1 MALVLVATP
10 AAANANAYA
19 DVAEATDELAY
30 DPGGAAWV
38 VETGDEQIQDLVTG
52 ARIIDSLPL
61 LGEPSTDTQALE
73 FPRDGD
79 SEIPTAIW
87 KANILLALDIAK
99 KRQAGATD
107 VVNPVVSNVQRAR
120 SGDDEVQ
127 FFAPSSDLTNP
138 DSLASL
144 PLEVQRLLGPYIFV
158 ASELAWGSAP
168 VVRTS

>member
-1 MALVLVATP
+1 MALVLVATSG
-10 AAANANAYA
+10 ADDANAYA
-19 DVAEATDELAY
+19 DETEATDELAY
-30 DPGGAAWV
+30 DPGGGAWLT
-38 VETGDEQIQDLVTG
+38 ETADQQIQDLVTG

-61 LGEPSTDTQALE
+61 LGERSTDTQTME

-79 SEIPTAIW
+79 TEIPVGVW

-127 FFAPSSDLTNP
+127 FFAPSSDLTDP

-144 PLEVQRLLGPYIFV
+144 PLEVQRLLAPFILVESAIG
-158 ASELAWGSAP
+158 WGSAA